1 MYNEFYGFSEKPFEV
16 IPDPKFIYLIPHHQD
31 ILDSVIGGIKDRK
44 EFISVTGAAGTG
56 KTALFYYLLTTL
68 ETKIKGVFIPRP
80 FTTFRDLIRN
90 ILLELDPAAAHEG
103 KTNPFDQL
111 MNYLNQMSV
120 RDELMALIID
130 EAQCLSKE
138 VIEELQA
145 FFDRVPKL
153 VQVIFVGQPEFED
166 KLNSQGLRW
175 LKQRIKIQLQ
185 MKSLS
190 EEESSDYIDHR
201 LRLVGRNILDLFTPK
216 AISMIYNY
224 TQGTPLGMN
233 ILCDNAFRV
242 GYTLSRKSIDVD
254 IIQKVVNELEGPGSQ
269 KAPLHSIKQ
278 TKTLWPSTLRL
289 KVSLK
294 IVSFAI
300 LVLVCLGGLTLL
312 FRGGFQQGSVKW
324 GDFKTLKSPPVDTH
338 LPEPKPILPESF
350 RLPSPPPASLTAK
363 RKEDQLI
370 EIVTVKAGETI
381 SFLLQKYYRMT
392 HTTLIDI
399 VLDFNPEITN
409 AHLIL
414 VNQEIKIPRITE
426 ELFLIQSSESTYKIY
441 VGTFS
446 TPDIPKIYRDEP
458 SLAGKEIEIIPRK
471 ISAQETWYR
480 VVVGKFDNKG
490 EALKVIH
497 LLREKG
503 LMPSLKSLGTVP
515 K

>member
-1 MYNEFYGFSEKPFEV
+1 MYNAFYGFSEKPFEV
-16 IPDPKFIYLIPHHQD
+16 ILDPKFIYLTPHYQE

-56 KTALFYYLLTTL
+56 KTALLSYLLTTL
-68 ETKIKGVFIPRP
+68 EKKINGVLIPRP
-80 FTTFRDLIRN
+80 FNTFRDLTRN
-90 ILLELDPAAAHEG
+90 ILLELEPSAAEDD
-103 KTNPFDQL
+103 KINPFDQL
-111 MNYLNQMSV
+111 MNYLNQISA
-120 RDELMALIID
+120 RDERLALIID
-130 EAQCLSKE
+130 EAQSLSKE
-138 VIEELQA
+138 VMEELQI
-145 FFDRVPKL
+145 FFNRVPKL
-153 VQVIFVGQPEFED
+153 VQIIFVGQPGFED
-166 KLNSQGLRW
+166 KLNSPGLRW

-185 MKSLS
+185 MKSLT

-201 LRLVGRNILDLFTPK
+201 LRLVGRSILELFTPK

-224 TQGTPLGMN
+224 TQGTPLGIN

-254 IIQKVVNELEGPGSQ
+254 IIQKVINELEGPGSQ
-269 KAPLHSIKQ
+269 KAPFDSIKQ

-300 LVLVCLGGLTLL
+300 LVLVCLGGLILL
-312 FRGGFQQGSVKW
+312 VREGFQQGSVKW

-338 LPEPKPILPESF
+338 QPEPKPISPES
-350 RLPSPPPASLTAK
+350 LGLLSPPPASLTAK

-381 SFLLQKYYRMT
+381 SFLSQKYYRMT
-392 HTTLIDI
+392 NTTLVDI

-409 AHLIL
+409 ANLIL
-414 VNQEIKIPRITE
+414 VNQEIKIPKITE
-426 ELFLIQSSESTYKIY
+426 ELFIIQSSESTYKIY

-446 TPDIPKIYRDEP
+446 TPEIPKIYRDEP

-471 ISAQETWYR
+471 VSAQETWYR

-497 LLREKG
+497 LLKEKG
-503 LMPSLKSLGTVP
+503 LLPSFRKSP
-515 K
+515 Q